1 MAKPPYSGGVSY
13 TIQPPVVTFRQPGA
27 SPFEEPTKPMLT
39 ATPTLTEPH
48 VPSSQPSA
56 TVYLVR
62 YGVVPEVARF
72 RDASQASPSRGETV
86 VVETHRG
93 LQVGSVLERLKPSLV
108 AADME
113 IDFEIIRVA
122 TPADLEAARARTR
135 ECDAEFAGWCARIL
149 EWELQLELVDLEWT
163 LDRQKLILYVLCER
177 GPDSTKLA
185 LQAAATGFG
194 VIEVQPVAATGLVS
208 LPKESGGCGT
218 GGGGYDCSH

>member
-1 MAKPPYSGGVSY
+1 
-13 TIQPPVVTFRQPGA
+13 
-27 SPFEEPTKPMLT
+27 MLT
-39 ATPTLTEPH
+39 ATPTTTESH
-48 VPSSQPSA
+48 DNSSQQSTGASQPAA

-62 YGVVPEVARF
+62 YGAVPEVARF
-72 RDASQASPSRGETV
+72 RDASHGKPSRGETV

-113 IDFEIIRVA
+113 IDFEIVRVA
-122 TPADLEAARARTR
+122 TPADLEASRERTR
-135 ECDAEFAGWCARIL
+135 ECDEAFAGWCARIL
-149 EWELQLELVDLEWT
+149 QWDLQLELVDLEWT

-194 VIEVQPVAATGLVS
+194 IIEVQPVSATGLVS
-208 LPKESGGCGT
+208 LPKESGGCGS
-218 GGGGYDCSH
+218 GGGGCGCSH

>member
-1 MAKPPYSGGVSY
+1 
-13 TIQPPVVTFRQPGA
+13 
-27 SPFEEPTKPMLT
+27 MLT
-39 ATPTLTEPH
+39 ATPTTTEPRTD
-48 VPSSQPSA
+48 SSQPTA
-56 TVYLVR
+56 AVYLVR

-72 RDASQASPSRGETV
+72 RDATQASPSRGETV

-108 AADME
+108 APDLE
-113 IDFEIIRVA
+113 IDFEIVRIA
-122 TPADLEAARARTR
+122 TPTDLEEARARTR
-135 ECDAEFAGWCARIL
+135 ECEEEFAGWCARIL
-149 EWELQLELVDLEWT
+149 QWELQLELVDLEWT

-194 VIEVQPVAATGLVS
+194 IIEVQPVAATGLVS

-218 GGGGYDCSH
+218 GGGGCGCSH

>member
-1 MAKPPYSGGVSY
+1 MISDRSSHQSPP
-13 TIQPPVVTFRQPGA
+13 
-27 SPFEEPTKPMLT
+27 T
-39 ATPTLTEPH
+39 AD
-48 VPSSQPSA
+48 VF
-56 TVYLVR
+56 LVR

-72 RDASQASPSRGETV
+72 RDASQASPARGETV

-108 AADME
+108 APDLE
-113 IDFEIIRVA
+113 IDFEVIRVA
-122 TPADLEAARARTR
+122 TPADLEAACARTR
-135 ECDAEFAGWCARIL
+135 ECEEEFADWCARIVQ
-149 EWELQLELVDLEWT
+149 WELQLELVDLEWT

-194 VIEVQPVAATGLVS
+194 IIEVQPVASTGLVS

-218 GGGGYDCSH
+218 GGGGCGCSH

>member
-1 MAKPPYSGGVSY
+1 
-13 TIQPPVVTFRQPGA
+13 
-27 SPFEEPTKPMLT
+27 MLT
-39 ATPTLTEPH
+39 ATPTITEPRADH
-48 VPSSQPSA
+48 CADDASISDRSLDVSQPASA
-56 TVYLVR
+56 VYLVR

-72 RDASQASPSRGETV
+72 RDASEASPSRGETV

-113 IDFEIIRVA
+113 IDFEIVRAA

-135 ECDAEFAGWCARIL
+135 ECEEEFAGWCARIL
-149 EWELQLELVDLEWT
+149 QWELQLELVDLEWT

-218 GGGGYDCSH
+218 GSGGSH